1 MPDDLK
7 LPETFGFKAVREVT
21 LGDEA
26 KGEVTA
32 VVATFDEVD
41 NDGEV
46 IVAGAIPDG
55 MKVTASSYNHDT
67 VMGQMLGT
75 GSPDAAPVAKG
86 TIQVEGKQAVARLGY
101 FMETQRG
108 REAFLTLK
116 AMGSDQAWSFAY
128 RKETVADPDKTW
140 MAKGARLML
149 TKLGPLLDGAM
160 EVSPVKQPGGK
171 GTGTV
176 EVKQAAPVVE
186 EVVAPVIPPAVP
198 DPVLEGRIA
207 RVKRQ
212 LTR

>member
-1 MPDDLK
+1 MPEEMK
-7 LPETFGFKAVREVT
+7 LVEGMGFKAVRTVT

-46 IVAGAIPDG
+46 IVSGAIPDG

-75 GSPDAAPVAKG
+75 GSPDQAPVAKG
-86 TIQVEGKQAVARLGY
+86 TIQVEGNQAVAHLGY

-108 REAFLTLK
+108 KEAFLTLK
-116 AMGSDQAWSFAY
+116 AMGADQAWSFAY
-128 RKETVADPDKTW
+128 RKDAVAEPDKTW

-171 GTGTV
+171 STGTV
-176 EVKQAAPVVE
+176 EVKQAAPPVA
-186 EVVAPVIPPAVP
+186 EVVAPIPATVA

-207 RVKRQ
+207 RVKRS
-212 LTR
+212 LAR